1 MLFALT
7 SRTRFFPELAEA
19 GYRCFET
26 EPCDDV
32 RVGVA
37 TLRCGPHPLS
47 SACSAALGGAGLTAR
62 LTVLVALVAGLL
74 ALAAAGLTALAS
86 LTTIHGTT
94 HAG

>member
-1 MLFALT
+1 MGG
-7 SRTRFFPELAEA
+7 PQ
-19 GYRCFET
+19 RCAAAPPFS
-26 EPCDDV
+26 V
-32 RVGVA
+32 QLG
-37 TLRCGPHPLS
+37 
-47 SACSAALGGAGLTAR
+47 SAALGGAGLTAR

>member
-37 TLRCGPHPLS
+37 TLRCGPHPF
-47 SACSAALGGAGLTAR
+47 
-62 LTVLVALVAGLL
+62 VLGLL
-74 ALAAAGLTALAS
+74 SCSGRCWT
-86 LTTIHGTT
+86 GC
-94 HAG
+94 

>member
-1 MLFALT
+1 MGGRSVALRPPPF
-7 SRTRFFPELAEA
+7 SVQL
-19 GYRCFET
+19 G
-26 EPCDDV
+26 
-32 RVGVA
+32 
-37 TLRCGPHPLS
+37 
-47 SACSAALGGAGLTAR
+47 SAALGGAGLTAR

>member
-37 TLRCGPHPLS
+37 TLRCGPTLRPRPAQLLW
-47 SACSAALGGAGLTAR
+47 A
-62 LTVLVALVAGLL
+62 VLDWLL
-74 ALAAAGLTALAS
+74 D
-86 LTTIHGTT
+86 
-94 HAG
+94 